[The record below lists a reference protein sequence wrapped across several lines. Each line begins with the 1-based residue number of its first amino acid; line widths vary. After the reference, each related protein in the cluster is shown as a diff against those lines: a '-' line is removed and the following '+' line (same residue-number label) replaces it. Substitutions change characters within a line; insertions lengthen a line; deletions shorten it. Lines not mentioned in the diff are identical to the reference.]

1 MVNYEMNN
9 DDATVLPVEFVTYF
23 EALFWSSLRIAE
35 NRQQKN
41 DKLCKLSSFE
51 IFTEN
56 LQLKEESSNDK
67 LE

>member
-41 DKLCKLSSFE
+41 DKLSSF
-51 IFTEN
+51 
-56 LQLKEESSNDK
+56 
-67 LE
+67 